1 MAAQAQQRRLSRVL
15 TPVLRRLHPLRPQLR
30 AFLRPTLMSRSFRC
44 ALTWCLAQAP
54 AEEGGSK
61 TSMTA
66 VDLSGRKRPPS
77 ARVRLRPQSAG
88 GVRVPKAV
96 APVNSGYSGA
106 PSRGR
111 VRSRPVSASASASGS
126 SLWRSRPRG
135 GIPHGEGG
143 PGVKTTQR
151 GGYAFPPVR
160 SEPSCSCCLAPI
172 RGDFCA
178 GADDGHERQRSR
190 AARRGRRE
198 EGARGDGPA
207 DAGAAG
213 RRARGPA
220 HAADPVHG
228 VVKPRTRGASLF
240 ATPCT
245 TARPRPREAH
255 QCKSTSR

>member
-1 MAAQAQQRRLSRVL
+1 MVAAQAQQRRLGRVL
-15 TPVLRRLHPLRPQLR
+15 TPVIRRLHPLRPQLR
-30 AFLRPTLMSRSFRC
+30 APQPRSSLVSRSFRPLRDV
-44 ALTWCLAQAP
+44 LTSWCLSQAP

-160 SEPSCSCCLAPI
+160 WEPAC
-172 RGDFCA
+172 
-178 GADDGHERQRSR
+178 
-190 AARRGRRE
+190 
-198 EGARGDGPA
+198 
-207 DAGAAG
+207 
-213 RRARGPA
+213 
-220 HAADPVHG
+220 
-228 VVKPRTRGASLF
+228 
-240 ATPCT
+240 PC
-245 TARPRPREAH
+245 
-255 QCKSTSR
+255 

>member
-1 MAAQAQQRRLSRVL
+1 VVAAQAQQRRLSRVL

-30 AFLRPTLMSRSFRC
+30 AFQRPTLMLRPFRSLRDV
-44 ALTWCLAQAP
+44 LTSWCLSQAP

-160 SEPSCSCCLAPI
+160 WEPACSC
-172 RGDFCA
+172 
-178 GADDGHERQRSR
+178 
-190 AARRGRRE
+190 
-198 EGARGDGPA
+198 
-207 DAGAAG
+207 
-213 RRARGPA
+213 
-220 HAADPVHG
+220 
-228 VVKPRTRGASLF
+228 
-240 ATPCT
+240 
-245 TARPRPREAH
+245 
-255 QCKSTSR
+255 

>member
-1 MAAQAQQRRLSRVL
+1 MAGEPADAEEDAKWWRHKRSSGVSAEYSRPSSAASIRSVRSSVRSNRSPL
-15 TPVLRRLHPLRPQLR
+15 MLRP
-30 AFLRPTLMSRSFRC
+30 FRC
-44 ALTWCLAQAP
+44 SLTWCLSQAP

-135 GIPHGEGG
+135 GIPHGQGG

-160 SEPSCSCCLAPI
+160 SKPSCSCCLAPLSSATFAQGPTMGT
-172 RGDFCA
+172 RGK
-178 GADDGHERQRSR
+178 G
-190 AARRGRRE
+190 RGRR
-198 EGARGDGPA
+198 
-207 DAGAAG
+207 
-213 RRARGPA
+213 
-220 HAADPVHG
+220 
-228 VVKPRTRGASLF
+228 GASGGKKEHAGTGQL
-240 ATPCT
+240 TPALPDGGRAGLLMLLT
-245 TARPRPREAH
+245 
-255 QCKSTSR
+255 QSTVW